1 MFLRTLCKRGPSG
14 PAFFAATL
22 GVMACAAA
30 DVKVDLAR
38 AVPMDEYASKLQS
51 LRRCEAGSLEIAYS
65 FGEIALTAERAGA
78 GCRLRVALLGELQS
92 KARPARFLCDIGTIE
107 AIDWIKD
114 QSGTRENPPLREL
127 QARSSCLPSTEE

>member
-38 AVPMDEYASKLQS
+38 AVPMDDYTSKLQS
-51 LRRCEAGSLEIAYS
+51 LRRCETGSLEIAYS

-78 GCRLRVALLGELQS
+78 SCRLWVTLVGELGPEL
-92 KARPARFLCDIGTIE
+92 RPTRFLCDIDTVE

-114 QSGTRENPPLREL
+114 ANGTREGPPLREL
-127 QARSSCLPSTEE
+127 QARSSCSPSTRK